1 MKCRYSTT
9 RRDMLKLG
17 SLVIGLG
24 SSYFA
29 LTHMKAMSY
38 ASPKALLNAL
48 LGVGQPSL
56 ASGSGTVLLLIFYS
70 YADLITMID

>member
-1 MKCRYSTT
+1 
-9 RRDMLKLG
+9 
-17 SLVIGLG
+17 
-24 SSYFA
+24 
-29 LTHMKAMSY
+29 MSY